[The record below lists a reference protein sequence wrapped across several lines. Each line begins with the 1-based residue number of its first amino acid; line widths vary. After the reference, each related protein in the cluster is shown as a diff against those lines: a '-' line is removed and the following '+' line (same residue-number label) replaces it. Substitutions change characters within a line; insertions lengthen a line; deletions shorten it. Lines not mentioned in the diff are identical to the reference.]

1 MKLHQPVLLEQTI
14 ELLDPKP
21 GSTVIDMTAGYGG
34 HAEAILERIKTNGE
48 LILIDRDYDA
58 VEYLQRKFGGK
69 TNVAILQSNFMEINW
84 SEIGRIDSA
93 LLDLGVSSPQ
103 LDSKER
109 GFSFNGE
116 ADLDM
121 RMDRSQA
128 LSAKTIVNE
137 YSEAELADIIYYNGE
152 EKRSRKIA
160 KEIVSSRGIKPITTT
175 KELALIIEKVVPKRG
190 QKIHPATKTFQAIR
204 IAVNDELNN
213 LEKTLPL
220 VCEQLKAGGR
230 LAVISF
236 HSLEDRIVKQ
246 FFKSI
251 TFAETDPV
259 TGGVIG
265 SPNFRLVNKKPV
277 KGIIEDNNPRSR
289 SAMLRV
295 VEKIN

>member
-14 ELLDPKP
+14 ELLNPKP

-34 HAEAILERIKTNGE
+34 HAEAILKRIKTNGE

-69 TNVAILQSNFMEINW
+69 TNVAILHSNYKDINW
-84 SEIGRIDSA
+84 SEIGQIDSA
-93 LLDLGVSSPQ
+93 LMDLGVSSPQ
-103 LDSKER
+103 LDSRER

-121 RMDRSQA
+121 RMDRSQT
-128 LSAKTIVNE
+128 LSAYNIVNE

-160 KEIVSSRGIKPITTT
+160 KEIVTTRADKPIKTT
-175 KELALIIEKVVPKRG
+175 KELAQIIEKIVPKHNY
-190 QKIHPATKTFQAIR
+190 KIHPATKTFQAIR
-204 IAVNDELNN
+204 IAVNDELNS

-220 VCEQLKAGGR
+220 VCEQLKVTGR

-246 FFKSI
+246 YFKRI
-251 TFAETDPV
+251 TTAETDPV

-265 SPNFRLVNKKPV
+265 SPNFKLVTKKPV
-277 KGIIEDNNPRSR
+277 KGIMDDNNPRSR

>member
-14 ELLDPKP
+14 ELLNPKP
-21 GSTVIDMTAGYGG
+21 GNTVIDMTAGYGG
-34 HAEAILERIKTNGE
+34 HAEAILDRIGAKGK

-58 VEYLQRKFGGK
+58 VVYLRQKFADK
-69 TNVAILQSNFMEINW
+69 TNVIILQSNYAEIDW
-84 SEIGRIDSA
+84 LKIGQVDLA
-93 LLDLGVSSPQ
+93 LMDLGVSSPQ
-103 LDSKER
+103 LDNKLR
-109 GFSFNGE
+109 GFSFSGE
-116 ADLDM
+116 AVLDM
-121 RMDRSQA
+121 RMDRSQT
-128 LSAKTIVNE
+128 LSAYQIINE
-137 YSEAELADIIYYNGE
+137 YSETELADIIYYNGE

-160 KEIVSSRGIKPITTT
+160 REIVAARKYKPITTT
-175 KELALIIEKVVPKRG
+175 KELALIIEKVVPKHG

-213 LEKTLPL
+213 LEKALPM
-220 VCEQLKAGGR
+220 VCGHLKVGGR

-251 TFAETDPV
+251 THAETDPV

-277 KGIIEDNNPRSR
+277 KGINHDNNPRSR
-289 SAMLRV
+289 SAILRV